1 MGVKTVRRLAADIL
15 KVGESRIWIDP
26 ERLEEVENAVT
37 RADVRRLIKSGI
49 IRKRPASTPSRVR
62 ARAKSGRK
70 GPGSRKGAK
79 GARLSVTWV
88 EKVRAQ
94 RSLLK
99 ELRDKKIISRR
110 VYRKLYLM
118 VKGGA
123 FASKRALM
131 SYVLLL
137 KERGEA
143 A

>member
-26 ERLEEVENAVT
+26 EKLEEVENAVT
-37 RADVRRLIKSGI
+37 RADVRRLIKSGV
-49 IRKRPASTPSRVR
+49 IRKRPSSTPSRGRVR
-62 ARAKSGRK
+62 AKGGRR
-70 GPGSRKGAK
+70 GPGSKKGAK
-79 GARLSVTWV
+79 GARISVTWV
-88 EKVRAQ
+88 EKIRAQ
-94 RSLLK
+94 RKLLK
-99 ELRDKKIISRR
+99 ELRDRKIISRR
-110 VYRKLYLM
+110 VYRRLYLM

-131 SYVLLL
+131 NYVLSL

>member
-1 MGVKTVRRLAADIL
+1 LGVKTVRRLAADIL

-26 ERLEEVENAVT
+26 ERLEDVENAVT

-49 IRKRPASTPSRVR
+49 IRERPASTPSRSRVR
-62 ARAKSGRK
+62 ARSGRR

-79 GARLSVTWV
+79 GARVSVTWV

-94 RSLLK
+94 RRLLK

-110 VYRKLYLM
+110 MYRRLYLM

-123 FASKRALM
+123 FASRRALM
-131 SYVLLL
+131 NYVVSLR
-137 KERGEA
+137 ERGEA

>member
-1 MGVKTVRRLAADIL
+1 MGVKTVKRLAADIL

-26 ERLEEVENAVT
+26 QRLEEVENAVT

-49 IRKRPASTPSRVR
+49 IKKRPASTPSRGRFR
-62 ARAKSGRK
+62 ARSSRR
-70 GPGSRKGAK
+70 GPGSKKGAK
-79 GARLSVTWV
+79 GARISVTWV

-94 RSLLK
+94 RRLLK
-99 ELRDKKIISRR
+99 ELRSSKVISSK
-110 VYRKLYLM
+110 VYRRLYLM

-131 SYVLLL
+131 NYVLSL

-143 A
+143 V